1 MGFCRSLTGGS
12 LPSHPW
18 EMAKTPKKSAVS
30 MMAVRSH
37 PALMAVVTLLMPV
50 SVFLLSLGV
59 GVVLF
64 SFMMWGG

>member
-1 MGFCRSLTGGS
+1 M
-12 LPSHPW
+12 PSHPW
-18 EMAKTPKKSAVS
+18 EMAKTPKKSAVR

>member
-1 MGFCRSLTGGS
+1 
-12 LPSHPW
+12 
-18 EMAKTPKKSAVS
+18 MAKTPKKSAVS
-30 MMAVRSH
+30 MMAVSSH